1 MLGIAAL
8 VAVVLV
14 VAPWAIVYLLSLAL
28 VVWLA
33 LKRNRGLNM
42 QGLERAVKRDLARDI
57 RGLERAVRAED
68 QEQLM
73 EEVNQL
79 QRDLWERYRD
89 KSRYPDPEQYQRM
102 MERQQRERNIKSRGR
117 QE

>member
-33 LKRNRGLNM
+33 LKRNRGLDM
-42 QGLERAVKRDLARDI
+42 QGLERAVR
-57 RGLERAVRAED
+57 EED

-102 MERQQRERNIKSRGR
+102 MERQQRERDVKSRGR

>member
-1 MLGIAAL
+1 MNKSKKWWMLGIAAL

-33 LKRNRGLNM
+33 LKRNRGLDM
-42 QGLERAVKRDLARDI
+42 QGLERAVR
-57 RGLERAVRAED
+57 EED

-73 EEVNQL
+73 EEANQL
-79 QRDLWERYRD
+79 QRDLWERYR
-89 KSRYPDPEQYQRM
+89 E
-102 MERQQRERNIKSRGR
+102 
-117 QE
+117 

>member
-1 MLGIAAL
+1 MNKSKKWWMLGIAAL

-33 LKRNRGLNM
+33 LKRNRGLDM
-42 QGLERAVKRDLARDI
+42 QGLERAVKWDLARDI
-57 RGLERAVRAED
+57 RGLERAVREED

-73 EEVNQL
+73 EEVNQFGSGICGSGIGISHGI
-79 QRDLWERYRD
+79 QIR
-89 KSRYPDPEQYQRM
+89 SS
-102 MERQQRERNIKSRGR
+102 ISG
-117 QE
+117 

>member
-33 LKRNRGLNM
+33 LKRNRGLDM
-42 QGLERAVKRDLARDI
+42 QGLERAVR
-57 RGLERAVRAED
+57 EED

-73 EEVNQL
+73 EEANQL
-79 QRDLWERYRD
+79 QRDLWERYR
-89 KSRYPDPEQYQRM
+89 E
-102 MERQQRERNIKSRGR
+102 
-117 QE
+117 

>member
-33 LKRNRGLNM
+33 LKRNRGLDM
-42 QGLERAVKRDLARDI
+42 QGLERAVR
-57 RGLERAVRAED
+57 EED

-73 EEVNQL
+73 EEANQL

-102 MERQQRERNIKSRGR
+102 MERQLRERDVKSRGR